1 MIWNAQADLKNSSNH
16 KKTVS
21 QESLNINKWNHK
33 ILYPYTYIQYTYT
46 KHSHEGMRT
55 GTPEN
60 GCCFS
65 ASKLYL
71 EEANQKI
78 KADTV
83 PWQVSWEQVTEI
95 QPITK
100 AHSRDFRPRWNEAKI
115 QKQLFI
121 IHGGDT
127 GSKSSRMVVWGVT
140 IPG

>member
-83 PWQVSWEQVTEI
+83 SLCPLAGKLRASD
-95 QPITK
+95 
-100 AHSRDFRPRWNEAKI
+100 RDSAN
-115 QKQLFI
+115 
-121 IHGGDT
+121 H
-127 GSKSSRMVVWGVT
+127 KSSFQGLQT
-140 IPG
+140 